1 MNGLPDMA
9 TMMSYGLRKAIVT
22 GMRKAR
28 IESFLVIVIMI
39 FSTFHLPSE
48 ELHNEQTKM
57 EQFGGGGSLEEQC
70 GSITFEDIFIYNQ
83 AIFEVR
89 VNDDWKSAEVDAR
102 AWINWTLADDIREDL
117 DSFLEDIVPSGGDG
131 WLSTDEIDAMVSIAA
146 DCLEYSITRIGI
158 RDGAP
163 HRGGQGVSWMN
174 TTWEDDQ
181 TNIGHFN
188 GVPSRHS
195 QSRDCQGFSQEGCV
209 EVPVIP
215 AIERD
220 CDIDI
225 NESLGVDECRIEL
238 WLNAT
243 MVIDGVTDPNDFT
256 IAFNSSNMS
265 NARLDFTFPVM
276 PGLRMDMWEEC
287 EGRFVGPDGDNP
299 GNGQLGF
306 GPVRGSCIGDGTAS
320 YELQTNDDGS
330 LTYSLDSNFSR
341 ENWPLGEDVF
351 ADFTTSSI
359 PIDEAP
365 TWTSQAPENGSWIPV
380 AEEGANKLSSWEG
393 YDGIASWFDDESGV
407 ANLDVVCYSDGS
419 EVSQSIDRSLWVIVE
434 GVIDVTCE
442 AKDASGHTSGNRT
455 WHVGVPFSVST
466 SELILQEQ
474 HPLNISYFD
483 WGDANNSDIVACL
496 ELFPQGGQPTRESV
510 EIGGRCH
517 TVVRSSPWLGDSPH
531 EAVNL
536 STWGIVPGPVNLWME
551 VSTGG
556 FGVPDTMRKF
566 EYIIDLGVVK
576 ESTPPSMTI
585 GLGEFDGKMWR
596 IEGQYSDPD
605 GEPVTFTIEV
615 DGQDIGQIVVSGNT
629 WESEWIDLSSFSS
642 GVIDVDVTGCDQS
655 GKCTTSSMTLD
666 IALVMEELVDQETPD
681 DADEV
686 EESLPSSGVPSL
698 VIALSLAVLFRRRG
712 L

>member
-1 MNGLPDMA
+1 MNGLPGMA

-22 GMRKAR
+22 GMRMMR
-28 IESFLVIVIMI
+28 LGPVFVILIMV
-39 FSTFHLPSE
+39 FSTLHLPPE
-48 ELHNEQTKM
+48 ELHHEQTKM
-57 EQFGGGGSLEEQC
+57 EQFGGGGSLEDQC

-89 VNDDWKSAEVDAR
+89 VNDDWKSAEVDAK
-102 AWINWTLADDIREDL
+102 AWINWSLADDIREDL
-117 DSFLEDIVPSGGDG
+117 DAFLEDIVPSGGDG

-174 TTWEDDQ
+174 TTWENDQ

-215 AIERD
+215 ATERD

-265 NARLDFTFPVM
+265 NARLDFTFPAI
-276 PGLRMDMWEEC
+276 PDLRMDMWEEC
-287 EGRFVGPDGDNP
+287 EGRFVGPDEDNP
-299 GNGQLGF
+299 RTDSA
-306 GPVRGSCIGDGTAS
+306 PIRGSCIGDGTAS
-320 YELQTNDDGS
+320 YELLVNDDGS

-341 ENWPLGEDVF
+341 EKWPLGEEVF
-351 ADFTTSSI
+351 ADFTTSPI
-359 PIDEAP
+359 PTDEAP
-365 TWTSQAPENGSWIPV
+365 TWTQQAPANGTWVPV
-380 AEEGANKLSSWEG
+380 FEDGANKFASWEE
-393 YDGIASWFDDESGV
+393 IASWFDDESGV
-407 ANLDVVCYSDGS
+407 SNLDVICNSDGN
-419 EVSQSIDRSLWVIVE
+419 EISQSIDGSLWINVD
-434 GVIDVTCE
+434 GVTEISCE
-442 AKDASGHTSGNRT
+442 AKDATGKSSGNRT
-455 WHVGVPFSVST
+455 WNVGVPISIST
-466 SELILQEQ
+466 PEVLLQDQ
-474 HPLNISYFD
+474 HPLKISYSD
-483 WGDANNSDIVACL
+483 SWGEDVTVRLSLI
-496 ELFPQGGQPTRESV
+496 QGGQP
-510 EIGGRCH
+510 IGIQEFHKGN
-517 TVVRSSPWLGDSPH
+517 SSQQIVSLSPQ
-531 EAVNL
+531 
-536 STWGIVPGPVNLWME
+536 GIVPGPVNVWLE
-551 VSTGG
+551 VVVGQFSLQH
-556 FGVPDTMRKF
+556 
-566 EYIIDLGVVK
+566 IIDIGIVK
-576 ESTPPSMTI
+576 ESTAPSITI
-585 GLGEFDGKMWR
+585 SSMGEFDGTMWR
-596 IEGQYSDPD
+596 VGGQYSDPD

-615 DGQDIGQIVVSGNT
+615 GGQEIGQIVVSGNT
-629 WESEWIDLSSFSS
+629 WESEWIDLSAFSS

-655 GKCTTSSMTLD
+655 GKCTTSSTSVD
-666 IALVMEELVDQETPD
+666 IASVMEEIVDSEMPD

-686 EESLPSSGVPSL
+686 GESLPSSGVASL
-698 VIALSLAVLFRRRG
+698 VVAISLAVLFRRRG

>member
-1 MNGLPDMA
+1 MNSLPDMA

-22 GMRKAR
+22 GMRMMR
-28 IESFLVIVIMI
+28 FGPVFVIVIMV

-48 ELHNEQTKM
+48 ELHHEQTKM
-57 EQFGGGGSLEEQC
+57 EQFGGGGSLEDQC

-89 VNDDWKSAEVDAR
+89 VNDDWKSAEVDAK
-102 AWINWTLADDIREDL
+102 AWINWSLADDIREDL
-117 DSFLEDIVPSGGDG
+117 DAFLEDIVPSGGDG

-174 TTWEDDQ
+174 TTWENDQ

-215 AIERD
+215 ATERD

-265 NARLDFTFPVM
+265 NARLDFTFPAI
-276 PGLRMDMWEEC
+276 PDLRMDMWEEC
-287 EGRFVGPDGDNP
+287 EGRFVGPDEDNP
-299 GNGQLGF
+299 RTDSA
-306 GPVRGSCIGDGTAS
+306 PIRGSCIGDGTAS
-320 YELQTNDDGS
+320 YELLVNDDGS

-341 ENWPLGEDVF
+341 EKWPLGEEVF
-351 ADFTTSSI
+351 ADFTTSPI
-359 PIDEAP
+359 PTDEAP
-365 TWTSQAPENGSWIPV
+365 TWTQQAPANGTWVPV
-380 AEEGANKLSSWEG
+380 FEDGANKFASWEE
-393 YDGIASWFDDESGV
+393 IASWFDDESGV
-407 ANLDVVCYSDGS
+407 SNLDVICNSDGN
-419 EVSQSIDRSLWVIVE
+419 EISQSIDGSLWINVD
-434 GVIDVTCE
+434 GVTEISCE
-442 AKDASGHTSGNRT
+442 AKDATGKSSGNRT
-455 WHVGVPFSVST
+455 WNVGVPISIST
-466 SELILQEQ
+466 PEVLLQDQ
-474 HPLNISYFD
+474 HPLKISYSD
-483 WGDANNSDIVACL
+483 SWGEDVTVRLSLI
-496 ELFPQGGQPTRESV
+496 QGGQP
-510 EIGGRCH
+510 IGIQEFHKGN
-517 TVVRSSPWLGDSPH
+517 SSQQIVSLSPQ
-531 EAVNL
+531 
-536 STWGIVPGPVNLWME
+536 GIVPGPVNVWLE
-551 VSTGG
+551 VVVGQFSLQH
-556 FGVPDTMRKF
+556 
-566 EYIIDLGVVK
+566 IIDIGIVK
-576 ESTPPSMTI
+576 ESTAPSITI
-585 GLGEFDGKMWR
+585 SSMGEFDGTMWR
-596 IEGQYSDPD
+596 VGGQYSDPD

-615 DGQDIGQIVVSGNT
+615 GGQEIGQIVVSGNT
-629 WESEWIDLSSFSS
+629 WESEWIDLSAFSS

-655 GKCTTSSMTLD
+655 GKCTTSSTSVD
-666 IALVMEELVDQETPD
+666 IASVMEEIVDSEMPD

-686 EESLPSSGVPSL
+686 GESLPSSGVASL
-698 VIALSLAVLFRRRG
+698 VVAISLAVLFRRRG

>member
-22 GMRKAR
+22 GMRMMR
-28 IESFLVIVIMI
+28 LGPVFVILIMV
-39 FSTFHLPSE
+39 FSTLHLPPE
-48 ELHNEQTKM
+48 ELHHEQTKM
-57 EQFGGGGSLEEQC
+57 EQFGGGGSLEDQC

-89 VNDDWKSAEVDAR
+89 VNDDWKSAEVDAK
-102 AWINWTLADDIREDL
+102 AWINWSLADDIREDL
-117 DSFLEDIVPSGGDG
+117 DAFLEDIVPSGGDG

-174 TTWEDDQ
+174 TTWENDQ

-215 AIERD
+215 ATERD

-265 NARLDFTFPVM
+265 NARLDFTFPAI
-276 PGLRMDMWEEC
+276 PDLRMDMWEEC
-287 EGRFVGPDGDNP
+287 EGRFVGPDEDNP
-299 GNGQLGF
+299 RTDSA
-306 GPVRGSCIGDGTAS
+306 PIRGSCIGDGTAS
-320 YELQTNDDGS
+320 YELLVNDDGS

-341 ENWPLGEDVF
+341 EEWPLGEEVF
-351 ADFTTSSI
+351 ADFTTSPI
-359 PIDEAP
+359 PTDEAP
-365 TWTSQAPENGSWIPV
+365 TWTQQAPANGTWVPV
-380 AEEGANKLSSWEG
+380 FEDGANKFASWEE
-393 YDGIASWFDDESGV
+393 IASWFDDESGV
-407 ANLDVVCYSDGS
+407 SNLDVICNSDGN
-419 EVSQSIDRSLWVIVE
+419 EISQSIDGSLWINVD
-434 GVIDVTCE
+434 GVTEISCE
-442 AKDASGHTSGNRT
+442 AKDASGKSSGNRT
-455 WHVGVPFSVST
+455 WNVGVPVSIST
-466 SELILQEQ
+466 PEVLLQDQ
-474 HPLNISYFD
+474 HPLKISY
-483 WGDANNSDIVACL
+483 SDSWSEDVTVRLSLI
-496 ELFPQGGQPTRESV
+496 QGGQP
-510 EIGGRCH
+510 IGIQEFHKGN
-517 TVVRSSPWLGDSPH
+517 SSQQIVSLTPQ
-531 EAVNL
+531 
-536 STWGIVPGPVNLWME
+536 GIVPGPVNVWLE
-551 VSTGG
+551 VVVGQFSLQH
-556 FGVPDTMRKF
+556 
-566 EYIIDLGVVK
+566 IIDIGIVK
-576 ESTPPSMTI
+576 ESTAPSITI
-585 GLGEFDGKMWR
+585 SSMGEFDGTMWR
-596 IEGQYSDPD
+596 VGGQYSDPD

-615 DGQDIGQIVVSGNT
+615 GGQEIGQIVVSGNT
-629 WESEWIDLSSFSS
+629 WESEWIDLSAFSS

-655 GKCTTSSMTLD
+655 GKCTTSSTSVD
-666 IALVMEELVDQETPD
+666 IASVMEEIVDSEMPD

-686 EESLPSSGVPSL
+686 GESLPSSGVASL
-698 VIALSLAVLFRRRG
+698 VVAISLAVLFRRRG

>member
-1 MNGLPDMA
+1 MA

-22 GMRKAR
+22 GMRMMR
-28 IESFLVIVIMI
+28 LGPVFVILIMV
-39 FSTFHLPSE
+39 FSTLHLPPE
-48 ELHNEQTKM
+48 ELPHEQTKM
-57 EQFGGGGSLEEQC
+57 EQFGGGGSLEDQC

-89 VNDDWKSAEVDAR
+89 VNDDWKSAEVDAK
-102 AWINWTLADDIREDL
+102 AWINWSLADDIREDL
-117 DSFLEDIVPSGGDG
+117 DAFLEDIVPSGGDG

-174 TTWEDDQ
+174 TTWENDQ

-215 AIERD
+215 ATERD

-265 NARLDFTFPVM
+265 NARLDFTFPAI
-276 PGLRMDMWEEC
+276 PDLRMDMWEEC
-287 EGRFVGPDGDNP
+287 EGRFVGPDEDNP
-299 GNGQLGF
+299 RTDSA
-306 GPVRGSCIGDGTAS
+306 PIRGSCIGDGTAS
-320 YELQTNDDGS
+320 YELLVNDDGS

-341 ENWPLGEDVF
+341 EKWPLGEEVF
-351 ADFTTSSI
+351 ADFTTSPI
-359 PIDEAP
+359 PTDEAP
-365 TWTSQAPENGSWIPV
+365 TWTQQAPANGTWVPV
-380 AEEGANKLSSWEG
+380 FEDGANKFASWEE
-393 YDGIASWFDDESGV
+393 IASWFDDESGV
-407 ANLDVVCYSDGS
+407 SNLDVICNSDGN
-419 EVSQSIDRSLWVIVE
+419 EISQSIDGSLWINVD
-434 GVIDVTCE
+434 GVTEISCE
-442 AKDASGHTSGNRT
+442 AKDATGKSSGNRT
-455 WHVGVPFSVST
+455 WNVGVPISIST
-466 SELILQEQ
+466 PEVLLQDQ
-474 HPLNISYFD
+474 HPLKISYSD
-483 WGDANNSDIVACL
+483 SWGEDVTVRLSLI
-496 ELFPQGGQPTRESV
+496 QGGQP
-510 EIGGRCH
+510 IGIQEFHKGN
-517 TVVRSSPWLGDSPH
+517 SSQQIVSLSPQ
-531 EAVNL
+531 
-536 STWGIVPGPVNLWME
+536 GIVPGPVNVWLE
-551 VSTGG
+551 VVVGQFSLQH
-556 FGVPDTMRKF
+556 
-566 EYIIDLGVVK
+566 IIDIGIVK
-576 ESTPPSMTI
+576 ESTAPSITI
-585 GLGEFDGKMWR
+585 SSMGEFDGTMWR
-596 IEGQYSDPD
+596 VGGQYSDPD

-615 DGQDIGQIVVSGNT
+615 GGQEIGQIVVSGNT
-629 WESEWIDLSSFSS
+629 WESEWIDLSAFSS

-655 GKCTTSSMTLD
+655 GKCTTSSTSVD
-666 IALVMEELVDQETPD
+666 IASVMEEIVDSEMPD

-686 EESLPSSGVPSL
+686 GESLPSSGVASL
-698 VIALSLAVLFRRRG
+698 VVAISLAVLFRRRG

>member
-22 GMRKAR
+22 GMRMMR
-28 IESFLVIVIMI
+28 LGPVFVILIMV
-39 FSTFHLPSE
+39 FSTLHLPPE
-48 ELHNEQTKM
+48 ELHHEQTKM
-57 EQFGGGGSLEEQC
+57 EQFGGGGSLEDQC

-89 VNDDWKSAEVDAR
+89 VNDDWKSAEVDAK
-102 AWINWTLADDIREDL
+102 AWINWSLADDIREDL
-117 DSFLEDIVPSGGDG
+117 DAFLEDIVPSGGDG

-174 TTWEDDQ
+174 TTWENDQ

-215 AIERD
+215 ATERD

-265 NARLDFTFPVM
+265 NARLDFTFPAI
-276 PGLRMDMWEEC
+276 PDLRMDMWEEC
-287 EGRFVGPDGDNP
+287 EGRFVGPDEDNP
-299 GNGQLGF
+299 RTDSA
-306 GPVRGSCIGDGTAS
+306 PIRGSCIGDGTAS
-320 YELQTNDDGS
+320 YELLVNDDGS

-341 ENWPLGEDVF
+341 EKWPLGEEVF
-351 ADFTTSSI
+351 ADFTTSPI
-359 PIDEAP
+359 PTDEAP
-365 TWTSQAPENGSWIPV
+365 TWTQQAPANGTWVPV
-380 AEEGANKLSSWEG
+380 FEDGANKFASWEE
-393 YDGIASWFDDESGV
+393 IASWFDDESGV
-407 ANLDVVCYSDGS
+407 SNLDVICNSDGN
-419 EVSQSIDRSLWVIVE
+419 EISQSIDGSLWINVD
-434 GVIDVTCE
+434 GVTEISCE
-442 AKDASGHTSGNRT
+442 AKDATGKSSGNRT
-455 WHVGVPFSVST
+455 WNVGVPISIST
-466 SELILQEQ
+466 PEVLLQDQ
-474 HPLNISYFD
+474 HPLKISYSD
-483 WGDANNSDIVACL
+483 SWGEDVTVRLSLI
-496 ELFPQGGQPTRESV
+496 QGGQP
-510 EIGGRCH
+510 IGIQEFHKGN
-517 TVVRSSPWLGDSPH
+517 SSQQIVSLSPQ
-531 EAVNL
+531 
-536 STWGIVPGPVNLWME
+536 GIVPGPVNVWSE
-551 VSTGG
+551 VVVGQFSLQH
-556 FGVPDTMRKF
+556 
-566 EYIIDLGVVK
+566 IIDIGIVK
-576 ESTPPSMTI
+576 ESTAPSITI
-585 GLGEFDGKMWR
+585 SSMGEFDGTMWR
-596 IEGQYSDPD
+596 VGGQYSDPD

-615 DGQDIGQIVVSGNT
+615 GGQEIGQIVVSGNT
-629 WESEWIDLSSFSS
+629 WESEWIDLSAFSS

-655 GKCTTSSMTLD
+655 GKCTTSSTSVD
-666 IALVMEELVDQETPD
+666 IASVMEEIVDSEMPD

-686 EESLPSSGVPSL
+686 GESLPSSGVASL
-698 VIALSLAVLFRRRG
+698 VVAISLAVLFRRRG